1 MAARNALKRK
11 GQTWQGGESRLPAG
25 TNEQAENLKLRR
37 RFFLLTKRTLKKGKA
52 AVAVLLAVLLVT
64 VLAIAGCGGPKPAPQ
79 QEAPKPEA
87 KPIELKLAHFWP
99 STHQIETVFV
109 PGLAK
114 AIEQATNGRVKV
126 VSYSGE
132 ILLKAAEIYDGVVK
146 GVADIGIS
154 CYSYTAGRFPVMEAF
169 ELPGTTYNNSKV
181 SDRVAWEGAKKLNP
195 KELQDTKHL
204 MIISTGPGH
213 LFTKTPVQ
221 KLADLKGMEIRA
233 TGVTAK
239 TLPLLGATAV
249 AMPQSE
255 AYEAL
260 SRGVVKGNIA
270 PLETLKGFKFGE
282 VVKYVTDTP
291 FLYNTLFFVTM
302 NKDKFN
308 SLPPDLQKAI
318 EDACAKYYEEKGV
331 GFWDSINDAGVQFAK
346 EKNVQFLTL
355 SDQEKALWIERLKP
369 IRDDYLKRMKEK
381 GLSGEEVL
389 QTIQELADKYNKEYK

>member
-1 MAARNALKRK
+1 MLSKRVV
-11 GQTWQGGESRLPAG
+11 
-25 TNEQAENLKLRR
+25 
-37 RFFLLTKRTLKKGKA
+37 KGKA
-52 AVAVLLAVLLVT
+52 AIALLLAVMLVAA
-64 VLAIAGCGGPKPAPQ
+64 LALAGCGTSKPAPQ
-79 QEAPKPEA
+79 QPAPQPET

-99 STHQIETVFV
+99 SAHQIETDFV

-114 AIEQATNGRVKV
+114 AIDQATNGRVKIT
-126 VSYSGE
+126 SYPGQT
-132 ILLKAAEIYDGVVK
+132 LLKAPEIYDGVVK

-213 LFTKTPVQ
+213 LMTKVPVR
-221 KLADLKGMEIRA
+221 KLDDLKGLEIRA

-239 TLPLLGATAV
+239 TLPLLGATPV

-260 SRGVVKGNIA
+260 SRGVVKGNVA
-270 PLETLKGFKFGE
+270 PLETLKGFKFAE
-282 VVKYVTDTP
+282 VVKYVTETP
-291 FLYNTLFFVTM
+291 FLYNTLFFVVM
-302 NKDKFN
+302 NKDKWN

-318 EDACAKYYEEKGV
+318 DDACAKFYEEKAA
-331 GFWDSINDAGVQFAK
+331 GFWDNINQAGVDFAK
-346 EKNVQFLTL
+346 EKGVQFITL
-355 SDQEKALWIERLKP
+355 SDAEKAAWMSRLKP
-369 IRDDYLKRMKEK
+369 IHDDYVARMKEK
-381 GLSGEEVL
+381 GLPGEEIL
-389 QTIQELADKYNKEYK
+389 KTIQELAEKYNKEYK

>member
-1 MAARNALKRK
+1 M
-11 GQTWQGGESRLPAG
+11 LP
-25 TNEQAENLKLRR
+25 
-37 RFFLLTKRTLKKGKA
+37 KRTLKKGKA
-52 AVAVLLAVLLVT
+52 AVAVLPALLLVAAL
-64 VLAIAGCGGPKPAPQ
+64 VIAGCGGSKPAPQ

-99 STHQIETVFV
+99 STHQIETDFV

-114 AIEQATNGRVKV
+114 AIEQATNGRVKIT
-126 VSYSGE
+126 SYPGE
-132 ILLKAAEIYDGVVK
+132 TLLRAAEIYDGVVK

-195 KELQDTKHL
+195 KELQDTRHL

-331 GFWDSINDAGVQFAK
+331 GFWDSINDAGVKFAK
-346 EKNVQFLTL
+346 EKGVQFLTL

-369 IRDDYLKRMKEK
+369 IQDDYVKRMKEK
-381 GLSGEEVL
+381 GLAGEEIL
-389 QTIQELADKYNKEYK
+389 KTIKELADKYNKEYK